1 MTRPGRL
8 RIEAML
14 NDALRVYRANQADHA
29 DPVSIAFDA
38 GRVDGIKQVLRAIE
52 TQDAARTHL

>member
-1 MTRPGRL
+1 VNRPERL

-14 NDALRVYRANQADHA
+14 DDALRVYRANQADGA

-38 GRVDGIKQVLRAIE
+38 GRIDGIKQVLRAIE
-52 TQDAARTHL
+52 ANAMK